1 MKKIAALIT
10 LFLIF
15 SQPVIAGNSV
25 LSKKEEVV
33 VDKTQPFF
41 INIYSKNDNDID
53 VDFDSPVLANNQ
65 QIHFF
70 NKPFGNIC
78 DNQEQENFFVSAKKT
93 SEINMFKS
101 QIDSV
106 EFMSNYKYGKW
117 DLSGGIIQETASGS
131 DGYYN
136 YFSFEPTYKIS
147 NTFSLF
153 GGMTHS
159 ITENYDQTSLGIKY
173 TPLKFNRLAF
183 KIGIVNYTKQY
194 TNYRNRLKF
203 ETIFKI

>member
-41 INIYSKNDNDID
+41 INIYSKNDNDVD
-53 VDFDSPVLANNQ
+53 ADFDSPVLANNR

-70 NKPFGNIC
+70 NKPFENIY

-93 SEINMFKS
+93 SEVDLFKS
-101 QIDSV
+101 QVDSV
-106 EFMSNYKYGKW
+106 EFMSSYKYGRW
-117 DLSGGIIQETASGS
+117 DLSGSIYQEAISGLNQ
-131 DGYYN
+131 YHN
-136 YFSFEPTYKIS
+136 YVSFEPTYKLNDKI
-147 NTFSLF
+147 SLF
-153 GGMTHS
+153 GGMSHS
-159 ITENYDQTSLGIKY
+159 ITDNHNQTSFGFKY

-203 ETIFKI
+203 ETVFKI